1 MAMPLRAP
9 PHLPS
14 CKFCPASTLARHGQ
28 HAHEQSLAGPDFIA
42 FLEVCVL
49 SPVSK
54 VCKIV
59 QASHLVSQA
68 S

>member
-1 MAMPLRAP
+1 MALPFRAL
-9 PHLPS
+9 PHLQT

-28 HAHEQSLAGPDFIA
+28 HMHEQSLAGLDFIA
-42 FLEVCVL
+42 FLEDSVL
-49 SPVSK
+49 PPVSK

-59 QASHLVSQA
+59 QASHMVSQA

>member
-1 MAMPLRAP
+1 M
-9 PHLPS
+9 
-14 CKFCPASTLARHGQ
+14 
-28 HAHEQSLAGPDFIA
+28 HEQSLAGLDFIA